1 MVMNSQRSELHEL
14 LLINNTKKMNTLKYT
29 YSIALIFTFQFSII
43 GQVDTT
49 RVLTEA
55 QTEAQSQLGN
65 EELEVIKAFKAKLAT
80 ASSLDVNPTIEPAP
94 PVNRDY
100 DYRITIVPY
109 DINYEDPTIKP
120 FAMKPDAKPDFNKGY
135 AKLGFG
141 NYKSPLADLSYHN
154 TSGKVEYGLMAN
166 YLALDNSDNNAYQ
179 KMSDIDVDIHANL
192 KLTDN
197 LELLTGAYTSIDQR
211 YFFHIPINEA
221 SLFSEDAAL
230 RNLNTYGIRLGI
242 QNGSNYALQ
251 YRLMTDANYMT
262 ITNDDTNE
270 INTNL
275 KGMISYAGKSI
286 GISLDAE
293 MDFSQVTESVDSS
306 FLTLAASPKLFWSN
320 EKFNIQAGASTIL
333 ANDEVYI
340 FPSAELLLDILSDK
354 MQIVAGVDQEYIH
367 NSISNVVSYNP
378 YYQASQGDYGTTIT
392 KSYYGGAQGE
402 WAKLTYRGKIGYR
415 EILNQAI
422 LVNAFQDA
430 RKFDLGYIDMNSI
443 FIEATASYSLNEIFT
458 IGGGFQQN
466 IFDLEENV
474 IAYHLPSMRYNAYT
488 VIHLLNDN
496 LTIRPTLA
504 FTDRVEYINENGA
517 IEKLDPMLSLNTSVN
532 YKVGN
537 HFGLFVDAKNLL
549 ANNYAEYYGYDDVGI
564 HVHGGITLKF

>member
-1 MVMNSQRSELHEL
+1 
-14 LLINNTKKMNTLKYT
+14 MNTLKYI
-29 YSIALIFTFQFSII
+29 SIITLFIGLQYVAI

-55 QTEAQSQLGN
+55 QTEAQSQLGS

-80 ASSLDVNPTIEPAP
+80 AASLDVNPTIEAAP

-109 DINYEDPTIKP
+109 DLDYEEPTIKP
-120 FAMKPDAKPDFNKGY
+120 FAMKPDAKPDYNKGY

-154 TSGKVEYGLMAN
+154 TTGKVEYGILAN
-166 YLALDNSDNNAYQ
+166 YLALDNSDQNAYQ
-179 KMSDIDVDIHANL
+179 KMSDIDVDAHANI

-197 LELLTGAYTSIDQR
+197 LELLTGLYTSIDQR
-211 YFFHIPINEA
+211 YFFHIPENEV
-221 SLFSEDAAL
+221 SDYTEDGAK
-230 RNLNTYGIRLGI
+230 RDLNTYGIKLGI

-251 YRLMTDANYMT
+251 YRLMADANYMA

-270 INTNL
+270 INTAV
-275 KGMISYAGKSI
+275 KGMVSYAGKSI

-293 MDFSQVTESVDSS
+293 MDFSKVTESVDSS
-306 FLTLAASPKLFWSN
+306 FLTLSATPKLFWSN
-320 EKFNIQAGASTIL
+320 EKFNIRAGASTIL
-333 ANDEVYI
+333 ANDETYI
-340 FPSAELLLDILSDK
+340 FPVAELLIDILSDK
-354 MQIVAGVDQEYIH
+354 MQIIAGVDQEYIH
-367 NSISNVVSYNP
+367 NNIHNVTSYNP
-378 YYQASQGDYGTTIT
+378 YYQSSRGDYGSTIT

-402 WAKLTYRGKIGYR
+402 WSKLNYRGKIGYR
-415 EILNQAI
+415 EIANQTILINAI
-422 LVNAFQDA
+422 DV
-430 RKFDLGYIDMNSI
+430 RKFNLGYIDMNSV
-443 FIEATASYSLNEIFT
+443 FIEATASYSLNDIFT

-466 IFDLEENV
+466 IFDLEDNV

-488 VIHLLNDN
+488 VIHLLDDN

-504 FTDRVEYINENGA
+504 FTDKVEYINSSGTVD
-517 IEKLDPMLSLNTSVN
+517 KLDPMLSLNTSIN
-532 YKVGN
+532 YSIGD
-537 HFGLFVDAKNLL
+537 HFGLFIDAKNLL